1 MARPPKNAIHEASYQ
16 IKDFFNDES
25 MKRIYPKNPYNVLW
39 FMEEVLNK
47 EDMENTMWIDF
58 KNYTLECL
66 RKNSYVDFMK
76 NPLKDR
82 MIEDELVLKRI
93 KNIIETSVVDI
104 NSLGLATKAVRMG
117 SAPLIVGLLNMG
129 LDPNKQDDINLPLEV
144 ALNRKNNKI
153 AMVYWDHK
161 KMDRFKLNKSGESY
175 AEIAIKN
182 KQWKF
187 FEIILQ
193 DEPQMIY
200 GTNEKNKLNVE
211 RLLTLFDGKQ
221 YKSHEWDKIVPER
234 IKKIIVELIEFC
246 DQKNGYIDISNPTI
260 KKLWK
265 EKMYKSFN
273 EKFQEKPGKEKVRK
287 LKI

>member
-47 EDMENTMWIDF
+47 ENMENTMWIDF

>member
-39 FMEEVLNK
+39 FMEEVLTK

-58 KNYTLECL
+58 KNYTLDCL

-117 SAPLIVGLLNMG
+117 SAPLIVGLLNME
-129 LDPNKQDDINLPLEV
+129 LDPNKPDDINLPLEV